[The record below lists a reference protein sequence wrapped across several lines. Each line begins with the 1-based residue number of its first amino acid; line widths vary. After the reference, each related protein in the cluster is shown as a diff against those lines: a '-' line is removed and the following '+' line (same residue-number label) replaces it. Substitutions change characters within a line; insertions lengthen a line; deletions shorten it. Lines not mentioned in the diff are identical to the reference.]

1 MKVRLLIRLLEQNGW
16 TLSRQ
21 RGDHRQFSHLHIP
34 GCVTVSGNLG
44 HDVPKGTLA
53 SVLRQS
59 GLKGAAA

>member
-1 MKVRLLIRLLEQNGW
+1 MKVRMLIRLLEQRGW
-16 TLSRQ
+16 TLTRQ
-21 RGDHRQFSHLHIP
+21 RGDHRQFRHPQIP